1 MAENKAK
8 NALVPKVEE
17 MALNK
22 IREYQEAGMILP
34 AGFNP
39 ANSLK
44 KARFMLN
51 DMKVNGVPVLECCSQ
66 TSILQCL
73 LDSCA
78 KGLDFS
84 ELQVYFIPRAGQ
96 MTIMESVYGRI
107 VRAKRAS
114 KNYKPIVQYVHEGDV
129 FEFGPDLATG
139 RTVVKKHETCLEN
152 LDKPYVAAYTYVTD
166 NDGDTEVFIMTKKDW
181 VTSWKKSSNGGAVA
195 KEFERDMI
203 FRTIIKKAT
212 KSLVNSNSNNFVP
225 TMDEDD
231 DAPLAGNTAPEVDE
245 QPYNEPT
252 DFVEAEEEAEEV
264 LHVTTI
270 KVKDPSKYE
279 DKVKIIKAV
288 GEGFVEIVEQGRE
301 HTAEA
306 KSAVERVVE
315 PLIAAGADK
324 IVLGCTHYP
333 FLRAAIERVVA
344 DRDVE
349 IIDSGSA
356 VSRRVAQLLDQH
368 NLRADSSAVAEYR
381 FITLGDE
388 NYLKKL
394 QRRAYGCCSK
404 EKA

>member
-22 IREYQEAGMILP
+22 IKEYQEAGMVLP

-231 DAPLAGNTAPEVDE
+231 DTPLAGNTAPEVDE
-245 QPYNEPT
+245 QPYNEQT
-252 DFVEAEEEAEEV
+252 DFVEVEEV
-264 LHVTTI
+264 EE
-270 KVKDPSKYE
+270 VK
-279 DKVKIIKAV
+279 
-288 GEGFVEIVEQGRE
+288 
-301 HTAEA
+301 
-306 KSAVERVVE
+306 VVE
-315 PLIAAGADK
+315 P
-324 IVLGCTHYP
+324 TP
-333 FLRAAIERVVA
+333 
-344 DRDVE
+344 
-349 IIDSGSA
+349 
-356 VSRRVAQLLDQH
+356 
-368 NLRADSSAVAEYR
+368 VAE
-381 FITLGDE
+381 
-388 NYLKKL
+388 
-394 QRRAYGCCSK
+394 AP
-404 EKA
+404 KANIAPNDSDFDF